1 MEKNIVELNPSEQQ
15 LVKELRRRQLHRR
28 QFAAIRSTVC
38 ILLVIGAAAVLAAT
52 LWIPMFRITGNSMEP
67 LLKQGQ
73 VVVAIRP
80 GSLNTG
86 DVAAF
91 YYENQILIKRVIAES
106 GNWIDIDQ
114 QGNVFVNG
122 EALEEE
128 YLSEAVLGTTD
139 ITYPYQVPDGCY
151 FVMGDNRAVS
161 MDSRM
166 STVGCISQEKVVGK
180 VLFRIWPIQQLEY
193 IG

>member
-1 MEKNIVELNPSEQQ
+1 MKKNLIELNPSEQQ
-15 LVKELRRRQLHRR
+15 LEKELRRRQLHRR
-28 QFAAIRSTVC
+28 QRAAFRSTVC
-38 ILLVIGAAAVLAAT
+38 ILLIIGAAAVLAAT
-52 LWIPMFRITGNSMEP
+52 LWIPMFRITGSSMEP

-73 VVVAIRP
+73 VVVAYRTTNLHI
-80 GSLNTG
+80 G

-91 YYENQILIKRVIAES
+91 YYENQVLIKRVIAES
-106 GNWIDIDQ
+106 GDWLDIDR

-122 EALEEE
+122 DALEEE

-139 ITYPYQVPDGCY
+139 LTYPYQVPDGCY
-151 FVMGDNRAVS
+151 FVMGDNRGVS

-166 STVGCISQEKVVGK
+166 STVGCISQEKVAGK

>member
-1 MEKNIVELNPSEQQ
+1 MKKNLVELNPSEQQ

-38 ILLVIGAAAVLAAT
+38 ILLIIGAAAVLAAT

-80 GSLNTG
+80 CSLHTG

-91 YYENQILIKRVIAES
+91 YYENVCMMSYVSRV
-106 GNWIDIDQ
+106 
-114 QGNVFVNG
+114 
-122 EALEEE
+122 
-128 YLSEAVLGTTD
+128 
-139 ITYPYQVPDGCY
+139 
-151 FVMGDNRAVS
+151 
-161 MDSRM
+161 
-166 STVGCISQEKVVGK
+166 
-180 VLFRIWPIQQLEY
+180 
-193 IG
+193 